1 MLFVTPTAKSWECE
15 PYSVGICLPLWFVS
29 NQLKVSH
36 MSFEV
41 AGRLHKKFETENK
54 TDTFR
59 AREFVIEI
67 DGGNYPQFI
76 KFQCVQDRTAIV
88 DDVNEGD
95 QIKVHFDLR
104 GREWQGKYFTNLNA
118 WRVESVQPTAGVSGA
133 ADENFGEFPAAS
145 DDPGEDLSGSDDLP
159 F

>member
-1 MLFVTPTAKSWECE
+1 
-15 PYSVGICLPLWFVS
+15 
-29 NQLKVSH
+29 
-36 MSFEV
+36 MSFEIV
-41 AGRLHKKFETENK
+41 GKLHKKFETENK

-59 AREFVIEI
+59 AREFVIETE
-67 DGGNYPQFI
+67 DGQYPQMI

-88 DDVNEGD
+88 DNVEEGE

-118 WRVESVQPTAGVSGA
+118 WRVEKMDAGGTPPPPANEGGA
-133 ADENFGEFPAAS
+133 FGSDFPKAS
-145 DDPGEDLSGSDDLP
+145 DESPAVQADDDLP